1 MRGYTQSYT
10 ADIYKR
16 QIIMPWDLPPELL
29 LAIGR
34 VTRTADLPSL
44 LRISTFY
51 NHFFTGTLLYS
62 SIELR
67 DFRSTRRCLRTLC
80 KAPADC
86 AFGRDLASLVRSFH
100 TAEFPYNRI
109 RMKSLQALQ
118 GMFSRVLPRLI
129 NVQAFSTQLVRLL
142 PLCALMD
149 LLRTCSGTLQ
159 SLDVSCSGTSE
170 YRRSEDDLQ
179 LISQELP
186 SFPQLTLI
194 KLVGVYEKHP
204 LYIQFLQRLSHTV
217 ANHIQTLHLDM
228 INNEP
233 ELAMLSA
240 RETFPALQELKVNGK
255 TFFLPEF
262 PHAAFPRLRTL
273 ILRGERFFW
282 QLPFPLD
289 PGLGATRCITH
300 YPELEILCCSAR
312 AIPSLFPPDI
322 LSRDLPHAL
331 HTVELD
337 NPAYVLPK
345 PYEDYVPVGG
355 GEVRAALTLLK
366 SSALP
371 IRHLLFSVAS
381 LGDKVEEQDFEEV
394 LPTCME
400 RLETLVV
407 FMGAVW
413 CTQVCLSCTIRLH
426 LLRCTGMPAE
436 HTLSGLG
443 LGHGNARHLSHDR
456 PHASLALSR
465 ICKPAAQESHPGS
478 SPRHRA
484 SPHEPKPPCARM
496 EPIWISSA

>member
-1 MRGYTQSYT
+1 
-10 ADIYKR
+10 
-16 QIIMPWDLPPELL
+16 
-29 LAIGR
+29 
-34 VTRTADLPSL
+34 
-44 LRISTFY
+44 
-51 NHFFTGTLLYS
+51 
-62 SIELR
+62 
-67 DFRSTRRCLRTLC
+67 
-80 KAPADC
+80 
-86 AFGRDLASLVRSFH
+86 
-100 TAEFPYNRI
+100 
-109 RMKSLQALQ
+109 
-118 GMFSRVLPRLI
+118 
-129 NVQAFSTQLVRLL
+129 
-142 PLCALMD
+142 
-149 LLRTCSGTLQ
+149 
-159 SLDVSCSGTSE
+159 
-170 YRRSEDDLQ
+170 
-179 LISQELP
+179 
-186 SFPQLTLI
+186 
-194 KLVGVYEKHP
+194 
-204 LYIQFLQRLSHTV
+204 
-217 ANHIQTLHLDM
+217 M

-282 QLPFPLD
+282 QLPSPLD
-289 PGLGATRCITH
+289 PGPGATRCITR

-322 LSRDLPHAL
+322 PSRDLPHAL

-355 GEVRAALTLLK
+355 GEVRAALTLLQ

-381 LGDKVEEQDFEEV
+381 LGSDVEEQDFEV

-413 CTQVCLSCTIRLH
+413 CTQVCPFCTIRLTP
-426 LLRCTGMPAE
+426 LRCTGMPAE

-443 LGHGNARHLSHDR
+443 LGHGHARHLTHDR

-465 ICKPAAQESHPGS
+465 LCKPAAQESHPDS

-484 SPHEPKPPCARM
+484 SPREPKPPCARM
-496 EPIWISSA
+496 EPMWISTA